1 MIDLGT
7 NGEIALGNRE
17 KILVTSTAAGPA
29 FEGGNIAFG
38 VGSIEGAISGVTIDE
53 DGPHIRTI
61 ADKEPVGICG
71 TGVIEAVSELV
82 KAELVDETGCL
93 EEGYFD
99 DGYPLAVQKDG
110 TQIVLTQEDIREI
123 QLAKAAVRAGVE
135 TLFLRYG
142 ITKEEVSH
150 VYLAGGFG
158 FKLDHSKAIQIGM
171 LPQDFA
177 DKIETV
183 GNSSLGGAVKFL
195 MEKESRDRVDAIG
208 SGAQEI
214 NLSADKDFN
223 QLYMDAMYFE
233 EL

>member
-1 MIDLGT
+1 MKNIIIVDMQKGFMKKT
-7 NGEIALGNRE
+7 NHHLIE
-17 KILVTSTAAGPA
+17 KIKNYLKQNN
-29 FEGGNIAFG
+29 FDNIFFTKC
-38 VGSIEGAISGVTIDE
+38 VNDCESPYT
-53 DGPHIRTI
+53 
-61 ADKEPVGICG
+61 K
-71 TGVIEAVSELV
+71 L
-82 KAELVDETGCL
+82 LNWN
-93 EEGYFD
+93 
-99 DGYPLAVQKDG
+99 
-110 TQIVLTQEDIREI
+110 
-123 QLAKAAVRAGVE
+123 
-135 TLFLRYG
+135 G

-150 VYLAGGFG
+150 IYLAGGFG
-158 FKLDHSKAIQIGM
+158 FKLDCSKAIQIGM

-208 SGAQEI
+208 SDAQEI